1 MLGLW
6 RERERERE
14 IASKTETN
22 VVGKWQCPL
31 ITQVKVRHIVYALS
45 IAVGLDK

>member
-1 MLGLW
+1 M
-6 RERERERE
+6 ERE
-14 IASKTETN
+14 IARKKPETN

-31 ITQVKVRHIVYALS
+31 ITPVKISHIVYALS